1 MRRSKNIMKLWIRK
15 TVMSGSMTGA
25 LALLVG
31 GIAMAQQAP
40 ALDTKHHHGH
50 HAGLVGQA
58 LKLDSLTLEQRA
70 GVKELVV
77 ERRSARTPVRQADAR
92 VLSQLA
98 QEVEQASIDAQA
110 LAPSL
115 NAENT
120 AAVAE
125 SAAEKDTLNRL
136 HALLTPAQ
144 RNQLVDRVESEHAR
158 AHEGPRAGHGRGEG
172 WGQKLGLTPEQ
183 KSQIATNLRA
193 ERPASAPGGEEHA
206 RRPDQEQESRSA
218 LEAFRGDSFTPDA
231 LVHVERG
238 GERAEILARAMVPVL
253 TPAQRKALA
262 DSLRQRAA
270 HKVRS

>member
-1 MRRSKNIMKLWIRK
+1 MKRWIRK
-15 TVMSGSMTGA
+15 TVMSASMAGA

-31 GIAMAQQAP
+31 GIAIAQQAP
-40 ALDTKHHHGH
+40 AQDAKHHHGH
-50 HAGLVGQA
+50 RAGLVGEA
-58 LKLDSLTLEQRA
+58 LKVDSLTPEQRA
-70 GVKELVV
+70 GVQELAV

-115 NAENT
+115 SAEST

-144 RNQLVDRVESEHAR
+144 RNQLVDRVENEFAK
-158 AHEGPRAGHGRGEG
+158 AHQGPRAGHRGGEG
-172 WGQKLGLTPEQ
+172 WGHKLGLTPEQ
-183 KSQIATNLRA
+183 KSQIAANLRA
-193 ERPASAPGGEEHA
+193 ERNGGAPDGQDSAPRA
-206 RRPDQEQESRSA
+206 DQRGKIRDA
-218 LEAFRGDSFTPDA
+218 LEAFRGDSFDPGA
-231 LVHVERG
+231 LVHVEHG
-238 GERAEILARAMVPVL
+238 GERAEMLARAMVPVL

-262 DSLRQRAA
+262 ESFRKRAA
-270 HKVRS
+270 REQA